1 MTIREKDDLFYVC
14 SLIEFIGRE
23 TKNKR
28 GDIVKAMGEEGIR
41 KQLRDAQVNHSLS
54 FEQVS
59 DELIEQYRIP
69 EGYFDTISNCKYKV
83 PSVTAIGKVYQHL
96 ILDCTKEGEEVE
108 GLVKVFQSF
117 ISDEISDFSTNVYY
131 SNPSYLEHS
140 YKEGKL
146 LD

>member
-28 GDIVKAMGEEGIR
+28 GVIVNKLGEKGVK
-41 KQLRDAQVNHSLS
+41 KQLQDAQVNHSLS

-59 DELIEQYRIP
+59 DELSQQYAIP
-69 EGYFDTISNCKYKV
+69 IGTFDMISDCKYKI
-83 PSVTAIGKVYQHL
+83 PSITAIGRVYQEL
-96 ILDCTKEGEEVE
+96 VLDCAEEGCEVPE
-108 GLVKVFQSF
+108 LIKIFNSF
-117 ISDEISDFSTNVYY
+117 ISDEISNFSTNVYY
-131 SNPSYLEHS
+131 SNPSYLKYS